1 VHDGVLQRLTSAFSA
16 LRHEHEL
23 GTLNY
28 PYSAREAVAVVKHVQ
43 KYPKDGA
50 LAAIEN
56 ILQFENLA
64 PAVRAHVASVFQ
76 ASGIPVPSVAS
87 TGNTRPGV
95 KLAPILSSP
104 PPTIGTYRTYED
116 TQIAAEITNIR
127 LQVCVC
133 HVRVCNA
140 PHTTYT
146 LMPLLLSPNTHV
158 HLGSSLAKR
167 ILN

>member
-1 VHDGVLQRLTSAFSA
+1 MLQRLTTAFSA

-43 KYPKDGA
+43 KYPKDGT

-76 ASGIPVPSVAS
+76 ASGIPVPTVAS
-87 TGNTRPGV
+87 SGNTRPGV
-95 KLAPILSSP
+95 KLAPVLSSP
-104 PPTIGTYRTYED
+104 PPSIGTYRTYED

-127 LQVCVC
+127 LQVCMAC
-133 HVRVCNA
+133 AC
-140 PHTTYT
+140 
-146 LMPLLLSPNTHV
+146 LLSASHDIHANTSTPLPQHTCIPRTK
-158 HLGSSLAKR
+158 LGKANL
-167 ILN
+167 

>member
-50 LAAIEN
+50 LAAVEN

-76 ASGIPVPSVAS
+76 ASGIPVPTVAS

-104 PPTIGTYRTYED
+104 PPFIGTYRTYED

-127 LQVCVC
+127 LQVCMSC
-133 HVRVCNA
+133 TCLQSTSYDIHTHA
-140 PHTTYT
+140 PR
-146 LMPLLLSPNTHV
+146 PSSSPPTHMY
-158 HLGSSLAKR
+158 
-167 ILN
+167 I